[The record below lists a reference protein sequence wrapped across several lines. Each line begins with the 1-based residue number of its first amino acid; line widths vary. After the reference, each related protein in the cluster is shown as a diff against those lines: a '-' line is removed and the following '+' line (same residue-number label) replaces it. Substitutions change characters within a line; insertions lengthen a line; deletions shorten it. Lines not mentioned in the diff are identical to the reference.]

1 MFAKQGARGSKN
13 KLQENLE
20 SVLLNENET
29 YQNM

>member
-1 MFAKQGARGSKN
+1 MFAKQGTRGSKN

>member
-1 MFAKQGARGSKN
+1 MFAKQGTRGSKN
-13 KLQENLE
+13 KLQENSE

>member
-1 MFAKQGARGSKN
+1 MFAKQRTHGSKK